1 MGSNPIARSDRDR
14 HSSYEA
20 SSPIANFLQ
29 GDVAKSGKAR
39 VCKTP
44 IRRFKSDRR
53 LFPIDRFQ
61 RVAGYFL
68 KYVILRFRGTSQK
81 PTAR

>member
-1 MGSNPIARSDRDR
+1 MGSNPIARSDPDHPSMEPDTNR
-14 HSSYEA
+14 HISIA
-20 SSPIANFLQ
+20 DVSP

-53 LFPIDRFQ
+53 L
-61 RVAGYFL
+61 
-68 KYVILRFRGTSQK
+68 
-81 PTAR
+81 

>member
-1 MGSNPIARSDRDR
+1 MGSNPIARSDRKCHLSIR
-14 HSSYEA
+14 SIQRQSA
-20 SSPIANFLQ
+20 IALLLQ

-53 LFPIDRFQ
+53 LCLIDRH
-61 RVAGYFL
+61 RR
-68 KYVILRFRGTSQK
+68 KHDSPI
-81 PTAR
+81 

>member
-1 MGSNPIARSDRDR
+1 MGSNPIARSDPDHPSIQPDTDR
-14 HSSYEA
+14 HIS
-20 SSPIANFLQ
+20 IADLLS

-53 LFPIDRFQ
+53 LS
-61 RVAGYFL
+61 
-68 KYVILRFRGTSQK
+68 K
-81 PTAR
+81 